1 MFRLLVRAVSD
12 YGAHS
17 TDEKLMK
24 KSSLVMVIID
34 TLDSGLLM
42 L

>member
-12 YGAHS
+12 YGGHI

-24 KSSLVMVIID
+24 KSRLGMVIID
-34 TLDSGLLM
+34 ALDSKV
-42 L
+42 

>member
-12 YGAHS
+12 YGAHI

-24 KSSLVMVIID
+24 KSSLGMVIINV
-34 TLDSGLLM
+34 LDSGVLTL
-42 L
+42 